1 MERGGRILA
10 VRVNFYE
17 YSLYGS
23 GSGIYGTER
32 AWLSGGRGDAFLGVT
47 LHEIIHFV
55 WFHVWNQEFRDSY
68 EEYERPSLKWILSE
82 MVVESIMTDPR
93 PSELNP
99 YFPREDGG

>member
-23 GSGIYGTER
+23 GSGIY
-32 AWLSGGRGDAFLGVT
+32 GVT

-68 EEYERPSLKWILSE
+68 EEYERPSLKWILGE

-93 PSELNP
+93 LSELNP